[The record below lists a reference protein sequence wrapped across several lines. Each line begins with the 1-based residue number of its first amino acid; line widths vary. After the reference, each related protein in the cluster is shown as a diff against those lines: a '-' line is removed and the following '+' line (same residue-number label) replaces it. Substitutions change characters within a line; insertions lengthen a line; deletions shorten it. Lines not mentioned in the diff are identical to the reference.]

1 MKELPLNLTR
11 FLQKNYLAITFVIAF
26 LSLAGSLYYSEVIK
40 LAPCDLCWY
49 QRILMY
55 PMAFLTLTAMLTK
68 LELKPNFLLVLSVP
82 GMLIA
87 LYQYVLQMTSGSVA
101 SALLPCTFN
110 GCAQIQVIYLGFITI
125 PLMSFF
131 GFAVI
136 TICSLLVWKEG
147 KKTS

>member
-1 MKELPLNLTR
+1 
-11 FLQKNYLAITFVIAF
+11 
-26 LSLAGSLYYSEVIK
+26 
-40 LAPCDLCWY
+40 
-49 QRILMY
+49 MY